1 MSIMRG
7 LQIGISSLM
16 THQQAINITS
26 QNIANV
32 NTPDYQRQ
40 RVNFYELNGPSG
52 LKSPPM
58 IGNGVYAKGIMRFT
72 TPFVDEQLRRQR
84 GIGSSA
90 GTVEDLLRD
99 IESIMTEPSGTGIA
113 ASLDDFWQAW
123 QDLSVLPV
131 EESTRVALL
140 QSGSQLA
147 ASIGEARDFVQTLQ
161 NNLQSQVSAKTQR
174 INDIAVEV
182 TDLNRQ
188 IIQAN
193 ARNGGPGGAIPLE
206 QRRDQLFFELS
217 DIVDFRLALD
227 DNGMARIT
235 IGNNALVDE
244 GGARPIRLNDEG
256 LPIWSQNGRA
266 VDINSG
272 QLHGLLEIRNEA
284 IPRVLGQLDDLALG
298 LRDRV
303 NELHQN
309 GYGIDGSS
317 GLDFFVGE
325 DAATLGVNPVLLDA
339 PAKVAT
345 GGQPNSVGDITVALR
360 IAELA
365 GKPSM
370 GGDPPTVS
378 INGFFR
384 SSITDLG
391 LRIRHA
397 STNAASSEM
406 VFNHLTDRRQ
416 AVSGVSMDEEMANLL
431 SYEKAFQAG
440 ARIINVVDEMLDQVI
455 NRMGLVGR

>member
-16 THQQAINITS
+16 THQQAINVTG

-40 RVNFYELNGPSG
+40 RVNFHELNGPSG
-52 LKSPPM
+52 LKNPPM
-58 IGNGVYAKGIMRFT
+58 MGNGVHAKGIMRFI

-84 GIGSSA
+84 GIGESA

-99 IESIMTEPSGTGIA
+99 IESIMTEPSSTGIS

-123 QDLSVLPV
+123 QDLAVLPV

-147 ASIGEARDFVQTLQ
+147 ASINEANGFVQNLQ
-161 NNLQSQVSAKTQR
+161 NNLRSQVEAKTQR
-174 INDIAVEV
+174 INDVATEIA
-182 TDLNRQ
+182 DLNRQ

-206 QRRDQLFFELS
+206 QRRDQLFFELA

-244 GGARPIRLNDEG
+244 GGARTIRLDDEG
-256 LPIWSQNGRA
+256 IPVWSANGRKLD
-266 VDINSG
+266 VTSG
-272 QLHGLLEIRNEA
+272 QLDGLLEIRTTA
-284 IPRVLGQLDDLALG
+284 IPRVLGQLDELATG

-303 NELHQN
+303 NEIHQT
-309 GYGIDGSS
+309 GYGIDGAS

-325 DAATLGVNPVLLDA
+325 DAATLGVNPALLDA
-339 PAKVAT
+339 PEKVAT
-345 GGQPNSVGDITVALR
+345 GGQPNSVGDITVALQ
-360 IAELA
+360 IATLA
-365 GKPSM
+365 TEQSM

-384 SSITDLG
+384 SSVTDLG

-397 STNAASSEM
+397 SASAASSEM